1 MSQLKVR
8 VLEVDQW
15 TSTGNVEGTKLADWE
30 SNQKDMLNSRM
41 GGDSEAAR
49 TIFGGSARVIE
60 VREDAEPWLGNV
72 WFREDEQGLL
82 FRWKFN
88 YDSGD

>member
-1 MSQLKVR
+1 MSLLRFR
-8 VLEVDQW
+8 VLEVDQF
-15 TSTGNVEGTKLADWE
+15 TSTGDVDGTKLADWE
-30 SNQKDMLNSRM
+30 LNPSDKLRSRK

-49 TIFGGSARVIE
+49 VIFGGNARIKDV
-60 VREDAEPWLGNV
+60 AENDEPYLGYV

-88 YDSGD
+88 YDSSG